1 MEERVQLYKGDCL
14 EVMKGIPNKRIDMVL
29 GDWPYGGERCKTI
42 KGMEWDKQLDIV
54 KLWESY
60 KRIIKDEGYI
70 ILFAKQP
77 FTSLLVA
84 SNLEMF
90 RYELIWE
97 KDKGTDF
104 GNANKKPLNAH
115 ENILVYYKKRGI
127 YNKQLEKGKPYV
139 RINKRNNE
147 YGDTNFDM
155 DNSGIWIN
163 EGYRTP
169 KSVIKIARDNYKGKS
184 FHPTQKPVAL
194 CEWLIRSFTDKNMI
208 VLDNCMGSGS
218 TGIACVNTE
227 RDFIG
232 IELDEKYFNIAK
244 ERINTAYGGE

>member
-1 MEERVQLYKGDCL
+1 MKYKLYNGDCL
-14 EVMKGIPNKRIDMVL
+14 EVMKDIPNKSIDL
-29 GDWPYGGERCKTI
+29 ILCDLPYGIERFKTI
-42 KGMEWDKQLDIV
+42 KGMEWDKQLDIT
-54 KLWESY
+54 KLWEIY

-139 RINKRNNE
+139 RNNKRNNE

-169 KSVIKIARDNYKGKS
+169 KSVIKIARDNHKGKN

-194 CEWLIRSFTDKNMI
+194 CEWLIHSFTDKNMV

-218 TGIACVNTE
+218 TGVACMNTN
-227 RDFIG
+227 RRFIG
-232 IELDEKYFNIAK
+232 IELDKNYFEIAEKRIK
-244 ERINTAYGGE
+244 EADKNA

>member
-1 MEERVQLYKGDCL
+1 
-14 EVMKGIPNKRIDMVL
+14 MKDIPNKSIDL
-29 GDWPYGGERCKTI
+29 ILCDLPYGIERFKTI
-42 KGMEWDKQLDIV
+42 KGMEWDKQLDIT
-54 KLWESY
+54 KLWEIY

-139 RINKRNNE
+139 KINKRNNE

-169 KSVIKIARDNYKGKS
+169 KSVIKIARDNIHKGKS
-184 FHPTQKPVAL
+184 FHPTQKPVTL
-194 CEWLIRSFTDKNMI
+194 CEWLICSFTDKNMV

-218 TGIACVNTE
+218 TGVACMNTN
-227 RDFIG
+227 RQFIG
-232 IELDEKYFNIAK
+232 IELDKNYFEIAEKRIK
-244 ERINTAYGGE
+244 EADKNA